1 MATLPPI
8 MMIHGM
14 WGRPGVW
21 EHFAPYFR
29 NLGHAVETPALR
41 FHDRPDGDEPM
52 EIGNL
57 SLLDYVADLEGAI
70 RQSSDIPVLVGH
82 SLGALI
88 AQHLAARGLARAL
101 VLLAPAALPRFAIL
115 RPTSIRIF
123 HRRFTRRRFW
133 ARPQRLGPRQAIFGL
148 FNRLPP
154 AEQEKQIAAMTYDSG
169 RVLFELL
176 LAPFDRRHA
185 AEIDTAAVTCPVMI
199 VAGAE
204 DRLMPAVGARR
215 LAARYRGRARYF
227 ELAGHA
233 HWLPGEPGWE
243 RIAASCAA
251 WLAEALPG

>member
-1 MATLPPI
+1 MATPAPI

-14 WGRPGVW
+14 WSRPGVW
-21 EHFAPYFR
+21 ENFAPYFR
-29 NLGHAVETPALR
+29 NLGHTVETPALR
-41 FHDRPDGDEPM
+41 FHDRPDNEVPPD
-52 EIGNL
+52 IGSL
-57 SLLDYVADLEGAI
+57 SLLDYVADLEAALRKSGEA
-70 RQSSDIPVLVGH
+70 PVLVGH

-101 VLLAPAALPRFAIL
+101 ILLAPAALPRFAIL

-154 AEQEKQIAAMTYDSG
+154 VEQEKQIAAMTYDSG

-185 AEIDTAAVTCPVMI
+185 AEFDSAAIACPVLI

-204 DRLMPAVGARR
+204 DRLMPASGARR
-215 LAARYRGRARYF
+215 LTRRYGKRARYI
-227 ELAGHA
+227 ELPGHA

-243 RIAASCAA
+243 RIAATCGA
-251 WLAEALPG
+251 WLADVLPR

>member
-1 MATLPPI
+1 MATPPPI
-8 MMIHGM
+8 VMIHGM
-14 WGRPGVW
+14 WGRPAVW
-21 EHFAPYFR
+21 EQFASCFR
-29 NLGHAVETPALR
+29 GLGHAVETPALR
-41 FHDRPDGDEPM
+41 FHDRPAGDVPP

-57 SLLDYVADLEGAI
+57 SLLDYVADLEGTI
-70 RQSSDIPVLVGH
+70 RRSPGIPVLVGH

-101 VLLAPAALPRFAIL
+101 ILLAPAALPPFAML

-133 ARPQRLGPRQAIFGL
+133 SRPQRLGPRQAIFGL

-154 AEQEKQIAAMTYDSG
+154 AEQERQIAAMTYDSG
-169 RVLFELL
+169 RVLFEVL
-176 LAPFDRRHA
+176 LAPLDRRRA
-185 AEIDTAAVTCPVMI
+185 AQVDTGAIACPVLI

-204 DRLMPAVGARR
+204 DRLMPASGARR
-215 LAARYRGRARYF
+215 LARRYGGRARYV

-243 RIAASCAA
+243 QIAATCAA
-251 WLAEALPG
+251 WLAEALPR